1 MTPVQSSLP
10 DISITQ
16 LRYLVA
22 VQENATWA
30 SAAKALGVSQS
41 ALSQGLAEL
50 QRRLGIE
57 LFTWNGRRRMPAPST
72 DEITEHARRILALTS
87 DLSGWSDRIRAGSAG
102 KLRVGMIDAAAVDH
116 FGETLRSFRE
126 DRPQL
131 DLHVT
136 VGPSSQLLEG
146 LTSGDLDLS
155 ICVAPQ
161 DPNFSSVELLEE
173 DLYVYAPP
181 GARPSGPEE
190 WGPWV
195 TFPTGSLTRDLIG
208 KALRSARST
217 FSVVAE
223 SNQPE
228 VLSEMVLIG
237 MGWTVLPRIQAERPP
252 ASLTPVQKTPLLKR
266 ALVAATRDSNLV
278 NPAASELVSALLRQA
293 TQAAET
299 AK

>member
-1 MTPVQSSLP
+1 MRTPHSTLS

-16 LRYLVA
+16 LQYLVA
-22 VQENATWA
+22 VQENTTWA
-30 SAAKALGVSQS
+30 AAAEALGVSQS

-50 QRRLGIE
+50 QRRLGIQ
-57 LFTWNGRRRMPAPST
+57 LFTWNGRRRVPASST
-72 DEITEHARRILALTS
+72 DELTQHAKRILALTS
-87 DLSGWSDRIRAGSAG
+87 DLSRWSDRIRAGSAG

-116 FGETLRSFRE
+116 FGDTLRSFRQE
-126 DRPQL
+126 RSDL

-146 LTSGDLDLS
+146 LSNGNLDLA
-155 ICVAPQ
+155 ICVSPHDSQ
-161 DPNFSSVELLEE
+161 FSTVPLLEE

-181 GARPSGPEE
+181 GARPSSTKE

-208 KALRSARST
+208 EALRSLGAP

-237 MGWTVLPRIQAERPP
+237 MGWTVLPQIQAERPP
-252 ASLTPVQKTPLLKR
+252 ASLAPVQKKPLLKR
-266 ALVAATRDSNLV
+266 TLVAATRDSSLV
-278 NPAASELVSALLRQA
+278 NPAVSELVTELLR
-293 TQAAET
+293 T
-299 AK
+299 AN

>member
-1 MTPVQSSLP
+1 MAPVHSSLP
-10 DISITQ
+10 DISMTQ
-16 LRYLVA
+16 LQYLVA
-22 VQENATWA
+22 VQESPTWA
-30 SAAKALGVSQS
+30 SAAAALGVSQS

-57 LFTWNGRRRMPAPST
+57 LFSWNGRRRVPASST
-72 DEITEHARRILALTS
+72 EEVTEHARRILALTS

-136 VGPSSQLLEG
+136 VGPSSQLLQG

-155 ICVAPQ
+155 ICVSPQ
-161 DPNFSSVELLEE
+161 GSNFSSVPLLEE

-181 GARPSGPEE
+181 GARPSGPQE

-208 KALRSARST
+208 EALRSTGST

-223 SNQPE
+223 SNQPA

-266 ALVAATRDSNLV
+266 SLVAATRDSNLV
-278 NPAASELVSALLRQA
+278 NPAASELVSALLQQA
-293 TQAAET
+293 TRNPQT
-299 AK
+299 TN

>member
-1 MTPVQSSLP
+1 MAPVHSSLP
-10 DISITQ
+10 DISMTQ
-16 LRYLVA
+16 LQYLVA
-22 VQENATWA
+22 VQESPTWA
-30 SAAKALGVSQS
+30 SAAAALGVSQS

-57 LFTWNGRRRMPAPST
+57 LFSWNGRRRVPASST
-72 DEITEHARRILALTS
+72 EEVTEHARRILALTS

-136 VGPSSQLLEG
+136 VGPSSQLLQG

-155 ICVAPQ
+155 ICVSPQ
-161 DPNFSSVELLEE
+161 DSKFSSVPLLEE

-181 GARPSGPEE
+181 GARPSGPQE

-208 KALRSARST
+208 EALRSTGST

-266 ALVAATRDSNLV
+266 SLVAATRDSNLV
-278 NPAASELVSALLRQA
+278 NPAASELVSALLQQA
-293 TQAAET
+293 TRDPQRT
-299 AK
+299 K

>member
-1 MTPVQSSLP
+1 MAPVHSSLP
-10 DISITQ
+10 DISMTQ
-16 LRYLVA
+16 LQYLVA
-22 VQENATWA
+22 VQESPTWA
-30 SAAKALGVSQS
+30 SAAAALGVSQS

-57 LFTWNGRRRMPAPST
+57 LFSWNGRRRVPASST
-72 DEITEHARRILALTS
+72 EEVTEHARRILALTS

-126 DRPQL
+126 NRPQL

-136 VGPSSQLLEG
+136 VGPSSQLLQA

-155 ICVAPQ
+155 ICVSPQ
-161 DPNFSSVELLEE
+161 DSNFSSVALLEE

-181 GARPSGPEE
+181 GAKPSGPQE

-195 TFPTGSLTRDLIG
+195 TFPTGSLTRDLICE
-208 KALRSARST
+208 ALRSAGST

-266 ALVAATRDSNLV
+266 SLVAATRDSKLV
-278 NPAASELVSALLRQA
+278 NPAASELVSALLQQA
-293 TQAAET
+293 TRALQT

>member
-1 MTPVQSSLP
+1 MAPVHSSLP
-10 DISITQ
+10 DISMTQ
-16 LRYLVA
+16 LQYLVA
-22 VQENATWA
+22 VQESPTWA
-30 SAAKALGVSQS
+30 SAAAALGVSQS

-57 LFTWNGRRRMPAPST
+57 LFSWNGRRRVPASST
-72 DEITEHARRILALTS
+72 EEVTEHARRILALTS

-126 DRPQL
+126 NRPQL

-136 VGPSSQLLEG
+136 VGPSSQLLQA

-155 ICVAPQ
+155 ICVSPQ
-161 DPNFSSVELLEE
+161 DSNFSRVALLEE

-181 GARPSGPEE
+181 GAKPSGPQE

-195 TFPTGSLTRDLIG
+195 NFPTGSLTRDLIG
-208 KALRSARST
+208 EALRSAGST

-266 ALVAATRDSNLV
+266 SLVAATRDSKLV
-278 NPAASELVSALLRQA
+278 NPAASELVSALLQQA
-293 TQAAET
+293 TRALQT

>member
-1 MTPVQSSLP
+1 MAPVHSSLP
-10 DISITQ
+10 DISMTQ
-16 LRYLVA
+16 LQYLVA
-22 VQENATWA
+22 VQESPTWA
-30 SAAKALGVSQS
+30 SAAAALGVSQS

-57 LFTWNGRRRMPAPST
+57 LFSWNGRRRVPASST
-72 DEITEHARRILALTS
+72 EEVTEHARRILALTS

-136 VGPSSQLLEG
+136 VGPSSQLLQG

-155 ICVAPQ
+155 ICVSPQ
-161 DPNFSSVELLEE
+161 GSNFSSVPLLEE

-181 GARPSGPEE
+181 GARPSGPQE

-208 KALRSARST
+208 EALRSTGST

-237 MGWTVLPRIQAERPP
+237 MGWTVLPRIQAARPP

-266 ALVAATRDSNLV
+266 SLVAATRDSNLV
-278 NPAASELVSALLRQA
+278 NPAASELVSALLQQA
-293 TQAAET
+293 TRDPQT
-299 AK
+299 TN

>member
-1 MTPVQSSLP
+1 MAPVHSSLP
-10 DISITQ
+10 DISMTQ
-16 LRYLVA
+16 LQYLVA
-22 VQENATWA
+22 VQESPTWA
-30 SAAKALGVSQS
+30 SAAAALGVSQS

-57 LFTWNGRRRMPAPST
+57 LFSWNGRRRVPASST
-72 DEITEHARRILALTS
+72 EEVTEHARRILALTS

-136 VGPSSQLLEG
+136 VGPSSQLLQG

-155 ICVAPQ
+155 ICVSPQ
-161 DPNFSSVELLEE
+161 GSNFSSVPLLEE

-181 GARPSGPEE
+181 GARPSGPQE

-208 KALRSARST
+208 EALRSTGST

-266 ALVAATRDSNLV
+266 SLVAATRDSNLV
-278 NPAASELVSALLRQA
+278 NPAASELVSALLQQA
-293 TQAAET
+293 TRDPQT
-299 AK
+299 TN

>member
-1 MTPVQSSLP
+1 MAPVHSSLP
-10 DISITQ
+10 DISMTQ
-16 LRYLVA
+16 LQYLVA
-22 VQENATWA
+22 VQESPTWA
-30 SAAKALGVSQS
+30 SAAAALGVSQS

-57 LFTWNGRRRMPAPST
+57 LFSWNGRRRVPASST
-72 DEITEHARRILALTS
+72 AEVTEHARRILALTS

-126 DRPQL
+126 NRPQL

-136 VGPSSQLLEG
+136 VGPSSQLLQG

-155 ICVAPQ
+155 ICVSPQ
-161 DPNFSSVELLEE
+161 DPNFSSVALLEE

-181 GARPSGPEE
+181 GARPSGPQE

-208 KALRSARST
+208 EALRSTGST

-266 ALVAATRDSNLV
+266 SLVAATRDSNLV
-278 NPAASELVSALLRQA
+278 NPAASELVSALLQQA
-293 TQAAET
+293 GRAPQS

>member
-1 MTPVQSSLP
+1 MAPVHSSLP
-10 DISITQ
+10 DISMTQ
-16 LRYLVA
+16 LQYLVA
-22 VQENATWA
+22 VQESPTWA
-30 SAAKALGVSQS
+30 SAAAALGVSQS

-57 LFTWNGRRRMPAPST
+57 LFSWNGRRRVPASST
-72 DEITEHARRILALTS
+72 EEVTEHARRILALTS

-136 VGPSSQLLEG
+136 VGPSSQLLQG

-155 ICVAPQ
+155 ICVSPQ
-161 DPNFSSVELLEE
+161 DSKFSSVPLLEE

-181 GARPSGPEE
+181 GARPSGPQE

-208 KALRSARST
+208 EALRATVST

-237 MGWTVLPRIQAERPP
+237 MGWSVLPRIQAERPP

-266 ALVAATRDSNLV
+266 SLVAATRDSNLV
-278 NPAASELVSALLRQA
+278 NPAASELVSALLQQA
-293 TQAAET
+293 TRDPQRT
-299 AK
+299 K

>member
-1 MTPVQSSLP
+1 
-10 DISITQ
+10 
-16 LRYLVA
+16 
-22 VQENATWA
+22 
-30 SAAKALGVSQS
+30 
-41 ALSQGLAEL
+41 
-50 QRRLGIE
+50 
-57 LFTWNGRRRMPAPST
+57 MPASST
-72 DEITEHARRILALTS
+72 EEVTEHARRILALTS

-136 VGPSSQLLEG
+136 VGPSSQLLQG

-155 ICVAPQ
+155 ICVSPQ
-161 DPNFSSVELLEE
+161 DSNFSSVPLLEE

-181 GARPSGPEE
+181 GARPSGPQE

-208 KALRSARST
+208 EALRSTGST

-237 MGWTVLPRIQAERPP
+237 MGWTLLPRIQAERPP

-266 ALVAATRDSNLV
+266 SLVAATRDSNLV
-278 NPAASELVSALLRQA
+278 NPAASELVSALLQQA
-293 TQAAET
+293 TRDPQT
-299 AK
+299 TN

>member
-1 MTPVQSSLP
+1 MAPVHSSLP
-10 DISITQ
+10 DISMTQ
-16 LRYLVA
+16 LQYLVA
-22 VQENATWA
+22 VQESPTWA
-30 SAAKALGVSQS
+30 SAAAALGVSQS

-57 LFTWNGRRRMPAPST
+57 LFSWNGRRRVPASST
-72 DEITEHARRILALTS
+72 EEVTEHARRILALTS

-136 VGPSSQLLEG
+136 VGPSSQLLQG

-155 ICVAPQ
+155 ICVSPQ
-161 DPNFSSVELLEE
+161 DSNFSSVPLLEE

-181 GARPSGPEE
+181 GARPSGPQE

-195 TFPTGSLTRDLIG
+195 TFLTGSLTRDLIG
-208 KALRSARST
+208 EALRSTGST

-266 ALVAATRDSNLV
+266 SLVAATRDSNLV
-278 NPAASELVSALLRQA
+278 NPAASELVSALLQQA
-293 TQAAET
+293 TRDPQT
-299 AK
+299 TK

>member
-57 LFTWNGRRRMPAPST
+57 LFTWNGRRRMPASST

-208 KALRSARST
+208 KALRSAGST

-237 MGWTVLPRIQAERPP
+237 MGWTVLHRIQAERPP
-252 ASLTPVQKTPLLKR
+252 ASLIPVQKTPLLKR

-293 TQAAET
+293 TQAAQT

>member
-1 MTPVQSSLP
+1 MAPVHSSLP
-10 DISITQ
+10 DISMTQ
-16 LRYLVA
+16 LQYLVA
-22 VQENATWA
+22 VQESPTWA
-30 SAAKALGVSQS
+30 SAAAALGVSQS

-57 LFTWNGRRRMPAPST
+57 LFSWNGRRRVPASST
-72 DEITEHARRILALTS
+72 EEVTEHARRILALTS

-102 KLRVGMIDAAAVDH
+102 KLRVGMIDAAAVAH

-136 VGPSSQLLEG
+136 VGPSSQLLQG

-155 ICVAPQ
+155 ICVSPQ
-161 DPNFSSVELLEE
+161 GSNFSSVPLLEE

-181 GARPSGPEE
+181 GARPSGPQE

-208 KALRSARST
+208 EALRSTGST

-237 MGWTVLPRIQAERPP
+237 MGWTVLPRSQAERPP

-266 ALVAATRDSNLV
+266 SLVAATRDSNLV
-278 NPAASELVSALLRQA
+278 NPAASELVSALLQQA
-293 TQAAET
+293 TRDPQRT
-299 AK
+299 K

>member
-1 MTPVQSSLP
+1 MAPVHSSLP
-10 DISITQ
+10 DISMTQ
-16 LRYLVA
+16 LQYLVA
-22 VQENATWA
+22 VQESPTWA
-30 SAAKALGVSQS
+30 SAAAALGVSQS

-57 LFTWNGRRRMPAPST
+57 LFSWNGRRRVPASST
-72 DEITEHARRILALTS
+72 EEVTEHARRILALTS

-136 VGPSSQLLEG
+136 VGPSSQLLQG

-155 ICVAPQ
+155 ICVSPQ
-161 DPNFSSVELLEE
+161 DSNFSSVPLLEE

-181 GARPSGPEE
+181 GARPSGPQE

-208 KALRSARST
+208 KALRSTGST

-266 ALVAATRDSNLV
+266 SLVAATRDSKLV
-278 NPAASELVSALLRQA
+278 NPAASELVSALLQQA
-293 TQAAET
+293 TRALQT

>member
-1 MTPVQSSLP
+1 MAPVHSSLP
-10 DISITQ
+10 DISMTQ
-16 LRYLVA
+16 LQYLVA
-22 VQENATWA
+22 VQESPTWA
-30 SAAKALGVSQS
+30 SAAAALGVSQS

-57 LFTWNGRRRMPAPST
+57 LFSWNGRRRVPASST
-72 DEITEHARRILALTS
+72 EEVTEHARRILALTS

-136 VGPSSQLLEG
+136 VGPSSQLLQG

-155 ICVAPQ
+155 ICVSPQ
-161 DPNFSSVELLEE
+161 GSNFSSVPLLEE

-181 GARPSGPEE
+181 GARPSGPQE

-208 KALRSARST
+208 EALRSTGST

-266 ALVAATRDSNLV
+266 SLVAATRDSNLV
-278 NPAASELVSALLRQA
+278 NPAASELVSALLQQA
-293 TQAAET
+293 TRDPQT
-299 AK
+299 TK

>member
-1 MTPVQSSLP
+1 MAPVHSSLP
-10 DISITQ
+10 DISMTQ
-16 LRYLVA
+16 LQYLVA
-22 VQENATWA
+22 VQESPTWA
-30 SAAKALGVSQS
+30 SAAAALGVSQS

-57 LFTWNGRRRMPAPST
+57 LFSWNGRRRVPASST
-72 DEITEHARRILALTS
+72 EEVTEHARRILALTS

-102 KLRVGMIDAAAVDH
+102 KLRVGMIDAAAVAH

-136 VGPSSQLLEG
+136 VGPSSQLLQG

-155 ICVAPQ
+155 ICVSPQ
-161 DPNFSSVELLEE
+161 GSNFSSVPLLEE

-181 GARPSGPEE
+181 GARPSGPQE

-208 KALRSARST
+208 EALRSTGST

-252 ASLTPVQKTPLLKR
+252 ASLNPVQKTPLLKR
-266 ALVAATRDSNLV
+266 SLVAATRDSNLV
-278 NPAASELVSALLRQA
+278 NPAASELVSALLQQA
-293 TQAAET
+293 GRAPQS

>member
-1 MTPVQSSLP
+1 MAPVHSSLP
-10 DISITQ
+10 DISMTQ
-16 LRYLVA
+16 LQYLVA
-22 VQENATWA
+22 VQESPTWA
-30 SAAKALGVSQS
+30 SAAAALGVSQS

-57 LFTWNGRRRMPAPST
+57 LFSWNGRRRVPASST
-72 DEITEHARRILALTS
+72 EEVTEHARRILALTS

-136 VGPSSQLLEG
+136 VGPSSQLLQG

-155 ICVAPQ
+155 ICVSPQ
-161 DPNFSSVELLEE
+161 DSNFSSVPLLEE

-181 GARPSGPEE
+181 GARPSGPQE

-208 KALRSARST
+208 EALRSTGST

-266 ALVAATRDSNLV
+266 SLVAATRDSNLV
-278 NPAASELVSALLRQA
+278 NPAASELVSALLQQA
-293 TQAAET
+293 TRDPQRT
-299 AK
+299 K

>member
-1 MTPVQSSLP
+1 MAPVHSSLP
-10 DISITQ
+10 DISMTQ
-16 LRYLVA
+16 LQYLVA
-22 VQENATWA
+22 VQESPTWA
-30 SAAKALGVSQS
+30 SAAAALGVSQS

-57 LFTWNGRRRMPAPST
+57 LFSWNGRRRVPASST
-72 DEITEHARRILALTS
+72 EEVTEHARRILALTS

-136 VGPSSQLLEG
+136 VGPSSQLLQG

-155 ICVAPQ
+155 ICVSPQ
-161 DPNFSSVELLEE
+161 DSNFSSVPLLEE

-181 GARPSGPEE
+181 GARPSGPQE

-195 TFPTGSLTRDLIG
+195 TFPTGSLTRDLICE
-208 KALRSARST
+208 ALRATGST

-266 ALVAATRDSNLV
+266 SLVAATRDSNLV
-278 NPAASELVSALLRQA
+278 NPAASELVSALLQQA
-293 TQAAET
+293 TRDPQRT
-299 AK
+299 K

>member
-1 MTPVQSSLP
+1 MAPVHSSLP
-10 DISITQ
+10 DISMTQ
-16 LRYLVA
+16 LQYLVA
-22 VQENATWA
+22 VQESPTWA
-30 SAAKALGVSQS
+30 SAAAALGVSQS

-57 LFTWNGRRRMPAPST
+57 LFSWNGRRRVPASST
-72 DEITEHARRILALTS
+72 EEVTEHARRILALTS

-136 VGPSSQLLEG
+136 VGPSSQLLQG

-155 ICVAPQ
+155 ICVSPQ
-161 DPNFSSVELLEE
+161 DSKFSSVPLLEE

-181 GARPSGPEE
+181 GARPSGPQE

-208 KALRSARST
+208 EALRSTGST

-266 ALVAATRDSNLV
+266 SLVAATRDSNLV
-278 NPAASELVSALLRQA
+278 NPAASELVSALLQQA
-293 TQAAET
+293 TRDPQT
-299 AK
+299 TK

>member
-1 MTPVQSSLP
+1 MAPVHSSLP
-10 DISITQ
+10 DISMTQ
-16 LRYLVA
+16 LQYLVA
-22 VQENATWA
+22 VQESPTWA
-30 SAAKALGVSQS
+30 SAAAALGVSQS

-57 LFTWNGRRRMPAPST
+57 LFSWNGRRRVPASST
-72 DEITEHARRILALTS
+72 EEVTEHARRILALTS

-136 VGPSSQLLEG
+136 VGPSSQLLQG

-155 ICVAPQ
+155 ICVSPQ
-161 DPNFSSVELLEE
+161 DPNFSSVALLEE

-181 GARPSGPEE
+181 GVRPSGPQE

-208 KALRSARST
+208 EALRSTGST

-266 ALVAATRDSNLV
+266 SLVAATRDSKLV
-278 NPAASELVSALLRQA
+278 NPAASELVSALLQQA
-293 TQAAET
+293 TRALQT

>member
-1 MTPVQSSLP
+1 MAPVHSSLP
-10 DISITQ
+10 DISMTQ
-16 LRYLVA
+16 LQYLVA
-22 VQENATWA
+22 VQESPTWA
-30 SAAKALGVSQS
+30 SAAAALGVSQS

-57 LFTWNGRRRMPAPST
+57 LFSWNGRRRVPASST
-72 DEITEHARRILALTS
+72 EEVTEHARRILALTS

-126 DRPQL
+126 NRPQL

-136 VGPSSQLLEG
+136 VGPSSQLLQG

-155 ICVAPQ
+155 ICVSPQ
-161 DPNFSSVELLEE
+161 DSNFSSVPLLEE

-181 GARPSGPEE
+181 GARPSGPQE

-208 KALRSARST
+208 EALRSTGST

-266 ALVAATRDSNLV
+266 SLVAATRDSNLV
-278 NPAASELVSALLRQA
+278 NPAASELVSALLQQA
-293 TQAAET
+293 TRDPQT
-299 AK
+299 TN

>member
-1 MTPVQSSLP
+1 MAPVHSSLP
-10 DISITQ
+10 DISMTQ
-16 LRYLVA
+16 LQYLVA
-22 VQENATWA
+22 VQESPTWA
-30 SAAKALGVSQS
+30 SAAAALGVSQS

-57 LFTWNGRRRMPAPST
+57 LFSWNGRRRVPASST
-72 DEITEHARRILALTS
+72 EEVTEHARRILALTS

-136 VGPSSQLLEG
+136 VGPSSQLLQG

-155 ICVAPQ
+155 ICVSPQ
-161 DPNFSSVELLEE
+161 DSKFSSVPLLEE

-181 GARPSGPEE
+181 GARPSGPQE

-208 KALRSARST
+208 EALRSTGST

-266 ALVAATRDSNLV
+266 SLVAATRDSNLV
-278 NPAASELVSALLRQA
+278 NPAASELVSALLQQA
-293 TQAAET
+293 TRDPQT
-299 AK
+299 TN

>member
-1 MTPVQSSLP
+1 M
-10 DISITQ
+10 
-16 LRYLVA
+16 
-22 VQENATWA
+22 
-30 SAAKALGVSQS
+30 SQS

-57 LFTWNGRRRMPAPST
+57 LFTWNGRRRVPAPST

-136 VGPSSQLLEG
+136 VGPSSQILEG

-155 ICVAPQ
+155 VCVAPQ
-161 DPNFSSVELLEE
+161 DPNFSSVPLLEE

-181 GARPSGPEE
+181 GTRPSGPEE

-208 KALRSARST
+208 KALRSAGST

-293 TQAAET
+293 TQAART

>member
-1 MTPVQSSLP
+1 MAPVHSSLP
-10 DISITQ
+10 DISMTQ
-16 LRYLVA
+16 LQYLVA
-22 VQENATWA
+22 VQESPTWA
-30 SAAKALGVSQS
+30 SAAAALGVSQS

-57 LFTWNGRRRMPAPST
+57 LFSWNGRRRVPASAA
-72 DEITEHARRILALTS
+72 EEVTEHARRILALTS

-126 DRPQL
+126 NRPQL

-136 VGPSSQLLEG
+136 VGPSSQLLQG

-155 ICVAPQ
+155 ICVSPQ
-161 DPNFSSVELLEE
+161 DPNFSSVALLEE

-181 GARPSGPEE
+181 GARPSGPQE

-208 KALRSARST
+208 EALRSAGST

-266 ALVAATRDSNLV
+266 SLVAATRDSNLV
-278 NPAASELVSALLRQA
+278 NPAASELVSALLQQA
-293 TQAAET
+293 TRAPQT